1 MCTHALHQG
10 GCARL
15 QQTLRDMADAFKLA
29 GYVQAKVFR
38 ALQQQKDENG
48 KVMCVGSGVSLTEE
62 INDVLGDPLAHMKI
76 ARLHASLAQ

>member
-15 QQTLRDMADAFKLA
+15 QQTLRDMADSFKLA
-29 GYVQAKVFR
+29 GYVQAKVYR

-48 KVMCVGSGVSLTEE
+48 KVMCVGSVVSLTEE
-62 INDVLGDPLAHMKI
+62 INDVLADLLARMKI
-76 ARLHASLAQ
+76 ARLHASLVQ